1 MNTNYPHLFSPI
13 TIGGVTFKNRI
24 WSAPAGTH
32 LLAGLEE
39 YPNEAVI
46 AYYANKAKGGSANIT
61 FSAQNMDILR
71 PQDDV
76 HAHENIFPQKNHRM
90 WRQLTDAV
98 HYYGAKISL
107 ELLAF
112 EYHGYDDNGNLVSY
126 TVNGHGKKYPK
137 LTRPVMERI
146 AETYADAAEAAIDCG
161 FDMILIHGGHGLVLS
176 QILSPKFNTR
186 KDEFGGSLENR
197 AKFPIM
203 ILDAIRRRV
212 GRRLLIEY
220 RVSGSEL
227 TDGGFTPEDCVEFL
241 KLIQDRID
249 IAHISCGSFYSETE
263 HIMHPNNFLPAGC
276 NAYLARAVKASG
288 EIHIPVLT
296 LGAFQQPELMEETI
310 ATGGADLVAMARGT
324 IADAFV
330 PDKALHGKADEII
343 PCIRCFH
350 CLDYGRNTAFACSVN
365 PTVGREYRLGLLEE
379 KPEGRKKVIIIGGGP
394 AGMEAAIV
402 AARRGHDV
410 TLLEK
415 EGHLGGKLV
424 FSRQAEF
431 KNDLHK
437 FLDYQI
443 HMVEK
448 LGVQVRLNTQAT
460 PALVETMKPDAV
472 LAAVGADPVIPPIP
486 GVDGKNVI
494 TAEQCYALGLQG
506 QVPGNRIA
514 ILGGG
519 LVGCETALYLSMYLH
534 KQVTLIEMTGAIAQ
548 EEYSIP
554 RQALVEHMNEYV
566 TYYCGVKC
574 TAITQEGMEVA
585 DSYGNHA
592 LLEADTVVLAAGMR
606 ARAQEAEQ
614 FRGLS
619 LFFESIGDCVVAKN
633 VRGATR
639 SGYDAAS
646 IIKQTGKTLKA
657 SAPFSI
663 RPPDYP
669 GPQTAY

>member
-1 MNTNYPHLFSPI
+1 MNTKYPHLFSPI
-13 TIGGVTFKNRI
+13 TIGGITFKNRI

-61 FSAQNMDILR
+61 FSAQNMDIHK

-112 EYHGYDDNGNLVSY
+112 EYHGYDDDGNLVSY

-146 AETYADAAEAAIDCG
+146 AQTYADAAEAALDCG
-161 FDMILIHGGHGLVLS
+161 FDMILIHGGHGLVLF

-203 ILDAIRRRV
+203 ILDAIRKRV
-212 GRRLLIEY
+212 GRKLLIEY
-220 RVSGSEL
+220 RISGSEL
-227 TDGGFTPEDCVEFL
+227 TDGGFTIDDCVAYL
-241 KLIQDRID
+241 QMIQDRID

-276 NAYLARAVKASG
+276 NAYLARAVKESG
-288 EIHIPVLT
+288 KIHIPVLT
-296 LGAFQQPELMEETI
+296 LGAFQHPDLMEETL
-310 ATGGADLVAMARGT
+310 ATGGADLIAMARGT
-324 IADAFV
+324 ISDAYV
-330 PDKALHGKADEII
+330 PDKALHNKADEII

-365 PTVGREYRLGLLEE
+365 PTVGREYRLKLLED
-379 KPEGRKKVIIIGGGP
+379 KPTERKKVVIVGGGP

-402 AARRGHDV
+402 AAKRGHEV

-415 EGHLGGKLV
+415 ADHLGGKLV

-431 KNDLHK
+431 KKDLRK
-437 FLDYQI
+437 FMDYQI

-448 LGVQVRLNTQAT
+448 LGVNVQLNTEAT
-460 PALVETMKPDAV
+460 PELVAAMNPDAV

-486 GVDGKNVI
+486 GVDGKHVI
-494 TAEQCYALGLQG
+494 TAEQCYKKGLRG
-506 QVPGNRIA
+506 DDMGSHIA

-519 LVGCETALYLSMYLH
+519 LVGCETALYLSMYLG
-534 KQVTLIEMTGAIAQ
+534 KQVTLVEMSRAIAQ

-554 RQALVEHMNEYV
+554 RQALVEHMNQYV
-566 TYYCGVKC
+566 TYYCGVTC
-574 TAITQEGMEVA
+574 TGITDQGMEVS
-585 DSYGNHA
+585 DFYGNTA
-592 LLEADTVVLAAGMR
+592 LIEADTVVLAAGMR
-606 ARAQEAEQ
+606 ARSQQAEQ

-619 LFFESIGDCVVAKN
+619 LFFEPIGDCVIAKN

-646 IIKQTGKTLKA
+646 RI
-657 SAPFSI
+657 
-663 RPPDYP
+663 
-669 GPQTAY
+669 

>member
-1 MNTNYPHLFSPI
+1 MNTPYPHLFSPI

-61 FSAQNMDILR
+61 FSAQNMDIYK

-112 EYHGYDDNGNLVSY
+112 EYHGYDDDGNLVSY

-137 LTRPVMERI
+137 LTRPVMEQI
-146 AETYADAAEAAIDCG
+146 AETYADAAEAALDCG

-176 QILSPKFNTR
+176 QMLSPKYNTR

-197 AKFPIM
+197 ARFSIM
-203 ILDAIRRRV
+203 ILDAIRQRV
-212 GRRLLIEY
+212 GRKLLIEY

-227 TDGGFTPEDCVEFL
+227 TPGGFTQRDCVDFL

-276 NAYLARAVKASG
+276 NAYLARAVKQSG

-296 LGAFQQPELMEETI
+296 LGAFQDPALMEETI
-310 ATGGADLVAMARGT
+310 QTGGADLVAMARGT
-324 IADAFV
+324 ISDAFV

-365 PTVGREYRLGLLEE
+365 PTVGREYRLKLLEE
-379 KPEGRKKVIIIGGGP
+379 PPTEQKKVVIVGGGP

-402 AARRGHDV
+402 SARRGHNV
-410 TLLEK
+410 TLLEQQD
-415 EGHLGGKLV
+415 HLGGKLI

-431 KNDLHK
+431 KKDLEK
-437 FLDYQI
+437 FMDYQI
-443 HMVEK
+443 HMLEK
-448 LGVQVRLNTQAT
+448 LGVDVQLNTKAT
-460 PALVETMKPDAV
+460 AESVAALSPDAV

-494 TAEQCYALGLQG
+494 TAETCYEMGLAG
-506 QVPGNRIA
+506 TDMGERIA

-519 LVGCETALYLSMYLH
+519 LVGCETALYLSMYLK
-534 KQVTLIEMTGAIAQ
+534 KQVTLIEMTGAVAQ

-554 RQALVEHMNEYV
+554 RQALVEHMNEHV
-566 TYYCGVKC
+566 SYYCGVRC
-574 TAITQEGMEVA
+574 TAITPEGMEVA
-585 DSYGNHA
+585 DSYGNRA
-592 LLEADTVVLAAGMR
+592 LIEADTVVLAAGMR
-606 ARAQEAEQ
+606 ARSQAAEE

-619 LFFESIGDCVVAKN
+619 LFFEPIGDCVVAKN

-639 SGYDAAS
+639 SAYDAAS
-646 IIKQTGKTLKA
+646 RI
-657 SAPFSI
+657 
-663 RPPDYP
+663 
-669 GPQTAY
+669 